1 MQEVPSRRE
10 EVVALQKE
18 LSRLQEIL
26 KQREEVIEKNKHNT
40 TRLQREIDSL
50 HKQVNTLKITNWPVW
65 VLRPERKHGVSM
77 SLVVFFLCVQLK
89 GVCEVSGERTHV

>member
-1 MQEVPSRRE
+1 MQEGPSRRE

-40 TRLQREIDSL
+40 TWLQREIDSL
-50 HKQVNTLKITNWPVW
+50 HKQVNTKNHKLA
-65 VLRPERKHGVSM
+65 
-77 SLVVFFLCVQLK
+77 SL
-89 GVCEVSGERTHV
+89 GIET